1 MKHLRTLY
9 DLGGTGILSIL
20 DMADSLKKKHGA
32 NEEHLLLK
40 GKILGMIFDK
50 PSTRTRV
57 SFEAGICQL
66 GGHAIYLPSSQTQI
80 SRKEPVKDTAR
91 VLSRY
96 IDLIMIRTFAQDI
109 VDEMALHSTIP
120 VINGLTDLFHPCQ
133 VLADLMTIREHFGA
147 LHNLGIAWVGDG
159 NNMANSWINAAA
171 ILGLEFNIACPEG
184 FMPDPKVIET
194 AGASAMENIRIMND
208 PYEAVK
214 GVSAINTDV
223 WVSMGDN
230 IRGNNIR
237 GNNIRED
244 NIREDNAEEKKKSAF
259 RPYQVN
265 QALLNKAGNN
275 VIVLHCLPAHRGEE
289 ITDNV
294 IEGQCSMVFEQ
305 AENRL
310 HVQKAII
317 LKLLDRA

>member
-9 DLGGTGILSIL
+9 DLGETGILSIL

-32 NEEHLLLK
+32 DEPHLPLK

-109 VDEMALHSTIP
+109 VDEMALHSSIP
-120 VINGLTDLFHPCQ
+120 VINGLTDMFHPCQ
-133 VLADLMTIREHFGA
+133 VLADLMTIREHFKT
-147 LHNLGIAWVGDG
+147 LKNLKIAWVGDG

-171 ILGLEFNIACPEG
+171 ILGLELNIACPEV
-184 FMPDPKVIET
+184 FMPDRKVIET
-194 AGASAMENIRIMND
+194 ARANAVGNIRIMND

-214 GVSAINTDV
+214 DASAINTDV

-230 IRGNNIR
+230 IRG
-237 GNNIRED
+237 D
-244 NIREDNAEEKKKSAF
+244 NPEEKKKSVF
-259 RPYQVN
+259 GPYQVN
-265 QALLNKAGNN
+265 QALLNKADNN

-294 IEGQCSMVFEQ
+294 IEGEHSVVFKQ

-310 HVQKAII
+310 HVQKALMIY
-317 LKLLDRA
+317 LLQKIS

>member
-9 DLGGTGILSIL
+9 DLGETGILSIL
-20 DMADSLKKKHGA
+20 DMADSLKKKHRA
-32 NEEHLLLK
+32 NEEHMLLK

-66 GGHAIYLPSSQTQI
+66 GGHAIYMPSSQTQI
-80 SRKEPVKDTAR
+80 SRMEPVKDTSR
-91 VLSRY
+91 VLARY
-96 IDLIMIRTFAQDI
+96 IDLIMIRTFSQDI
-109 VDEMALHSTIP
+109 IDEMALYSSIP

-147 LHNLGIAWVGDG
+147 LKNLGIAWVGDG

-171 ILGLEFNIACPEG
+171 ILGLELNIACPKR
-184 FMPDPKVIET
+184 FMPAPKIIER
-194 AGASAMENIRIMND
+194 AGTGGMKNIRIMND

-230 IRGNNIR
+230 VG
-237 GNNIRED
+237 
-244 NIREDNAEEKKKSAF
+244 EDNAKEKKKSVF
-259 RPYQVN
+259 RSYQVN
-265 QALLNKAGNN
+265 QALLNKADKN
-275 VIVLHCLPAHRGEE
+275 VIVLHCMPAHRGEE

-294 IEGQCSMVFEQ
+294 IEGPYSMVFEQ

-310 HVQKAII
+310 HVQKA
-317 LKLLDRA
+317 LMVYLLQK